1 MTISVNWGPP
11 AGAYGGLLAKSA
23 QNQQFADLMMPYA
36 QQYAQ
41 QAFTSGE
48 AAKGR
53 TFESEEQAKQREWQ
67 AAQEKARQDFQAQ
80 QSEYDRQLSWYKLTN
95 PYGSSGQPAERYP
108 GSSLGEYWQSKIQDQ
123 RMLPGIVGARS
134 TYV

>member
-1 MTISVNWGPP
+1 MPISVNWGPS

-41 QAFTSGE
+41 QAFSSGE
-48 AAKGR
+48 
-53 TFESEEQAKQREWQ
+53 QQKQRDWQ
-67 AAQEKARQDFQAQ
+67 AEQEKARQEFQAQ
-80 QSEYDRQLSWYKLTN
+80 QAGYDRDLAWYKAMN
-95 PYGSSGQPAERYP
+95 YGSSSQPASQYP
-108 GSSLGEYWQSKIQDQ
+108 VSSLGEYWQSKIQDQ